1 MVIWY
6 ASLSVGLQKTERRER
21 HYSQQSAQKN
31 LSVRPSIRL
40 VSCFDNLNGNGG
52 SKSLLV
58 KKTDDCLLYAL

>member
-31 LSVRPSIRL
+31 LSVRLSVWYRVLIISTEM
-40 VSCFDNLNGNGG
+40 VVVKACFY
-52 SKSLLV
+52 V
-58 KKTDDCLLYAL
+58 KKTDDCLLYVM

>member
-31 LSVRPSIRL
+31 LSVRLSVWYRVLMISMET
-40 VSCFDNLNGNGG
+40 VVV
-52 SKSLLV
+52 KSLYA
-58 KKTDDCLLYAL
+58 KKTVCLLYIL